1 MEHPKN
7 SLSRHILRVCLAFSL
22 CLSLGVGMVGFTIY
36 TRGMMER
43 YREYIGNLLQYV
55 QSQLDGDDI
64 GQMLEDY
71 EEGES
76 YASLQQLLDDIRDTY
91 DVEFIYLFKPLT
103 IAPRDSM
110 VYVATGYN
118 AEQRAA
124 YPRTDLGFLTGEE
137 YDEED
142 SARFYHW
149 FYETCPTDRSIR
161 YFAYNSAYGRLYSG
175 FCPILNSAGEPV
187 AILGADITIQNMVN
201 TLVSYGVLLLVGCLV
216 FSGLFLWLLYH
227 WMKRRVIDPVQQL
240 EIAARSFVRDTRQ
253 EESPEN
259 LSFTAPDIHT
269 GDEIQVLSD
278 ALREMSEDV
287 KSYLTNLLTQTREKE
302 RIASEL
308 GVAAHIQSDMLP
320 GIFPAFP
327 QFDQFEIYA
336 SMDPAK
342 EVGGDFYDF
351 FQTDDDHL
359 ALIIADVSGKGVPA
373 ALFMV
378 IAKTLLKNRAQ
389 QGGTPA
395 QILTDV
401 NNQLCVG
408 NETKMF
414 VSVWLAIVDISTGEG
429 LAANAGH
436 EHPALMRAKGEFELV
451 KYRHSPVL
459 GIMKGIPF
467 REHPFALSPGD
478 TLFVYTDGVPEAT
491 DRQDGLFG
499 TDRMLEALNCR
510 REQPLEQL
518 LRGLRKDIED
528 YADGAAQFDDITML
542 GFRYRGEESPDT
554 HRLRVEADTANLDRV
569 NRFVEEQLEARGC
582 PPKASMQLLV
592 ALEELFVNI
601 AHYAYDG
608 KPGPAEI
615 QTDFRDGTVI
625 LRFIDH
631 GKPFDPLARK
641 DPDISKPAAKRQVG
655 GLGIYMVKKTMDS
668 VSYQRI
674 GDRNVLTVCKKIS

>member
-1 MEHPKN
+1 MEQKN

-22 CLSLGVGMVGFTIY
+22 CLSLGVGLVGFTIY
-36 TRGMMER
+36 TRGMMAR
-43 YREYIGNLLQYV
+43 YQEYLGNLLRFV

-64 GQMLEDY
+64 GQMVETY

-76 YASLQQLLDDIRDTY
+76 YAPLQQLLDDVRDTY

-118 AEQRAA
+118 AEQREL
-124 YPRTDLGFLTGEE
+124 YPRTTLGFLTGDE
-137 YDEED
+137 YDEAD

-149 FYETCPTDRSIR
+149 FYETCPTDHSIR

-201 TLVSYGVLLLVGCLV
+201 TLVSYGVLLLVGCLA

-227 WMKRRVIDPVQQL
+227 WMKRRVIDPVQQM
-240 EIAARSFVRDTRQ
+240 EAAARNFVQDTRQ
-253 EESPEN
+253 EASPETLN
-259 LSFTAPDIHT
+259 FAAPEIHT
-269 GDEIQVLSD
+269 GDEIQMLSD
-278 ALREMSEDV
+278 ALEEMSEDV
-287 KSYLTNLLTQTREKE
+287 KSYLTNLLTQTKEKE

-308 GVAAHIQSDMLP
+308 GVAAKIQSDMLP
-320 GIFPAFP
+320 GIFPVFP
-327 QFDQFEIYA
+327 QFDQFDVFA

-351 FQTDDDHL
+351 FQIDHDHL
-359 ALIIADVSGKGVPA
+359 ALVIADVSGKGVPA

-389 QGGTPA
+389 QGGSPA
-395 QILTDV
+395 QILKDV
-401 NNQLCVG
+401 NEQLCVG
-408 NETKMF
+408 NESKMF
-414 VSVWLAIVDISTGEG
+414 VSVWLAILEISTGKG
-429 LAANAGH
+429 VAANAGH
-436 EHPALMRAKGEFELV
+436 EHPALMGADGDFQLV

-467 REHPFALSPGD
+467 REHAFTLNPGD

-491 DRQDGLFG
+491 NRQDELFG
-499 TDRMLEALNCR
+499 TDRMLEALNR
-510 REQPLEQL
+510 RKEEPLEQL
-518 LRGLRKDIED
+518 LRGLRKDIETF
-528 YADGAAQFDDITML
+528 ADGAAQFDDITML
-542 GFRYRGEESPDT
+542 GFRYSGESLAA
-554 HRLRVEADTANLDRV
+554 HRLKVEADTANLDKV
-569 NRFVEEQLEARGC
+569 TAFVEEQLEAYGC
-582 PPKASMQLLV
+582 PPAISIQIQV

-608 KPGPAEI
+608 QPGPAEI
-615 QTDFRDGTVI
+615 QTDLREGTAI
-625 LRFIDH
+625 LRFIDQ

-641 DPDISKPAAKRQVG
+641 DPDVSKPAAKRQVG

-668 VSYQRI
+668 VSYQRM
-674 GDRNVLTVCKKIS
+674 GDRNVLTICKKIS